1 MALPNSIV
9 LRPRFQLLLNKNALP
24 VLELFKNTEEPPFV
38 VKCMDHHVFIKFNK
52 VESNFWSPQLQIEIV
67 DHVAGKSTLYGLFGP
82 NPTLWTFF
90 MFVHFVV
97 ATLFIIL
104 GVWAYS
110 SHALGK
116 SYELQMGLMALMIA
130 LWIVLYFFGR
140 NGKRKGNDQMQQLN
154 DYMMRQ
160 LGHHVISPS

>member
-1 MALPNSIV
+1 M
-9 LRPRFQLLLNKNALP
+9 
-24 VLELFKNTEEPPFV
+24 ELFKNTEEPPFV